1 MFRSLTSAR
10 RVSRSRC
17 VSVEGS
23 GREENGC
30 CAGAGAYAR
39 AEGHARVVCHVID
52 TPFDTLILEFNG
64 VLRGGEIWD

>member
-1 MFRSLTSAR
+1 
-10 RVSRSRC
+10 